1 MNLPYGIEPVVKSP
15 PAAETQRSV
24 LCCVSSIVFTWG
36 FQWRG
41 WLLSS
46 IAPHTDQHLT
56 QEMLCA
62 GLAALGGWQTEPEI
76 EKLQH
81 MRLTQMLHGSAATQK
96 LGVARLGSFISR
108 PF

>member
-96 LGVARLGSFISR
+96 TQCCQIGEFY
-108 PF
+108 F